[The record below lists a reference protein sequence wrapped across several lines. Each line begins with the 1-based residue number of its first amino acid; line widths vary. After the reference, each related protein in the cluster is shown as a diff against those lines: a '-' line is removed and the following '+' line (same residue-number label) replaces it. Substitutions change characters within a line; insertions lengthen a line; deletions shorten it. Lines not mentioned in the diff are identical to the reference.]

1 MLVPFRSEGMERI
14 GGRDFLSEFFLS
26 LLFARVTTFG
36 DDFSGIVAFD
46 SGLSKGDVGIDAEG
60 QFFLFSCY
68 PVFKP
73 PVAGTRGFTSRYK
86 PRSSESL

>member
-1 MLVPFRSEGMERI
+1 MLMPFRSKGMERI

-26 LLFARVTTFG
+26 LLFARVATFG
-36 DDFSGIVAFD
+36 DNFSGIVAFD
-46 SGLSKGDVGIDAEG
+46 SGFSKGDVGIDAEG

-73 PVAGTRGFTSRYK
+73 PVAGTRGFYQQI
-86 PRSSESL
+86 